1 MTRAPHYPRLGL
13 VLLVGLAIA
22 WGVNWPMMKIVFAE
36 FKPWTFRGFTCLAA
50 GLMLLALAR
59 VSRVSLWP
67 ASGEWRRIAIASL
80 FNVTSW
86 HMLTAF
92 GIMLLA
98 SGKASVLAFTMPLWA
113 ALIGVVFLGERM
125 SGRRAIALA
134 LGLAGILVLV
144 SRDLGVLGD
153 APLGVLFILAAA
165 IGWAIAT
172 LYQKRQEWT
181 ISMLA
186 LAGWQ
191 LLIGGVPIILAIPL
205 VEGLH
210 IPQASPIA
218 WLCTLYVVVV
228 ALVFA
233 YFAWF
238 KIVSLF
244 PANVAAIGTLLTPV
258 IGVLSGVLVLGEP
271 FTWRE
276 MLALILVGSA
286 LALVL
291 IVPAPAARLAPA
303 DD

>member
-1 MTRAPHYPRLGL
+1 L
-13 VLLVGLAIA
+13 LLVGLAIA
-22 WGVNWPMMKIVFAE
+22 WGANWPVMKIALAE

-59 VSRVSLWP
+59 VSRVSFWP
-67 ASGEWRRIAIASL
+67 AAGEWRCITIASF
-80 FNVTSW
+80 FNVTAW
-86 HMLTAF
+86 HMLVAF
-92 GIMLLA
+92 GILLLA
-98 SGKASVLAFTMPLWA
+98 SGKASVLGFTMPLWA
-113 ALIGVVFLGERM
+113 ALIGVVFLGEHM
-125 SGRRAIALA
+125 SGRRAVALA

-144 SRDLGVLGD
+144 SRDLGALGD
-153 APLGVLFILAAA
+153 APLGVVFMLAAA
-165 IGWAIAT
+165 LGWAIGT
-172 LYQKRQEWT
+172 LYQKRQRWT

-191 LLIGGVPIILAIPL
+191 LLIGSLPIIVAIPV
-205 VEGLH
+205 VEGWH
-210 IPQASPIA
+210 MPQASLTA
-218 WLCTLYVVVV
+218 WLCTLYLVIV

-244 PANVAAIGTLLTPV
+244 PANVAAIGTLLTPAV
-258 IGVLSGVLVLGEP
+258 GVLSGVLVLGEP

-276 MLALILVGSA
+276 LLALMLVGAA

-291 IVPAPAARLAPA
+291 IVPAPAARPAPA